1 MPLGPVALDR
11 RLCDTAA
18 MFSPAVLDHFKNPRN
33 AGELPGA
40 TTVVEVANPVCGD
53 ILRLAVRVEEGRI
66 AEARF
71 QTRGCVT
78 SIACSS
84 LLTELLTGRSLAEAG
99 EITAELIDER
109 LGGLELA
116 TRHGAELA
124 RDAVEALLAQ
134 AR

>member
-1 MPLGPVALDR
+1 
-11 RLCDTAA
+11 
-18 MFSPAVLDHFKNPRN
+18 MFNATVLDHFQHPRN

-40 TTVVEVANPVCGD
+40 TIVVEVENPVCGD

-84 LLTELLTGRSLAEAG
+84 LLTEMLVGKTLAEAAAAV
-99 EITAELIDER
+99 TAEAIDER
-109 LGGLELA
+109 FGGLPQA
-116 TRHGAELA
+116 TRHGADLA